1 MNRNFFRFVSV
12 AAMLLAIT
20 FVTLPTAEAR
30 GFSGSQRAVTNTND
44 LWSTAI
50 SWLTNLL
57 PGGHAGQGAGLTH
70 LSGATTTTG
79 TGTGTTTYQS
89 RPNTGSCIDPMG
101 GRCTL

>member
-30 GFSGSQRAVTNTND
+30 GFSGSQRTVTNTND

-50 SWLTNLL
+50 AWLTNLL
-57 PGGHAGQGAGLTH
+57 PGGNAGQGTGLTH
-70 LSGATTTTG
+70 RSSASTTTG
-79 TGTGTTTYQS
+79 GTTSTGPVY
-89 RPNTGSCIDPMG
+89 RVNTGSCIDPNG
-101 GRCTL
+101 KCNV